1 MSDFFCFYLMLS
13 DTIELKLRRI
23 VKMKQLKS
31 QEKQSAPWWNKPFQG
46 RATPIPSPAFRRVRG
61 NGKISFQR
69 IGPVSAP
76 SREALPEGDN
86 WQVDEHWVAVTSY
99 LAEMDFPNEG

>member
-23 VKMKQLKS
+23 LKMKQLRN
-31 QEKQSAPWWNKPFQG
+31 QEKQSGPWWSRSFQV
-46 RATPIPSPAFRRVRG
+46 RATPVPSPTFRRVRG
-61 NGKISFQR
+61 NGNRSPQQ
-69 IGPVSAP
+69 IGPLSAP
-76 SREALPEGDN
+76 RREALPEGDN

>member
-23 VKMKQLKS
+23 LKMKQLRK
-31 QEKQSAPWWNKPFQG
+31 QDKQSTSWWNGPFQE
-46 RATPIPSPAFRRVRG
+46 RATPVPSPTLRRARG
-61 NGKISFQR
+61 NGNRSPQQ
-69 IGPVSAP
+69 IGPVSAT
-76 SREALPEGDN
+76 SREALPDGDN

-99 LAEMDFPNEG
+99 LAEMNFPNEG

>member
-23 VKMKQLKS
+23 LKMKQLGN
-31 QEKQSAPWWNKPFQG
+31 QERQSAPWWNRTFQV
-46 RATPIPSPAFRRVRG
+46 RATPVPSPAFRRSCG
-61 NGKISFQR
+61 NGNLSSQQF
-69 IGPVSAP
+69 GPVLSTK
-76 SREALPEGDN
+76 REALPEGDN

>member
-1 MSDFFCFYLMLS
+1 MSDFFCFYLVLS

-23 VKMKQLKS
+23 LRMKQLRN
-31 QEKQSAPWWNKPFQG
+31 QEKQSGPWWSRPFQV
-46 RATPIPSPAFRRVRG
+46 RATPVPSPTFRRVRG
-61 NGKISFQR
+61 NGNRSPQQ
-69 IGPVSAP
+69 IGPLSEP
-76 SREALPEGDN
+76 RREALPEGDN

>member
-1 MSDFFCFYLMLS
+1 MSDIFCFYLVLS

-23 VKMKQLKS
+23 LKMKQLRN
-31 QEKQSAPWWNKPFQG
+31 QEKQSAPWWGRPFQV
-46 RATPIPSPAFRRVRG
+46 RATPAPSPTY
-61 NGKISFQR
+61 ISPQQVA
-69 IGPVSAP
+69 PVS
-76 SREALPEGDN
+76 STSLEASMDRDS